1 MKTLEERQALAKRI
15 LETQTILHL
24 HACSI
29 EELFDFYRN
38 SDSNGVFV
46 DKPPDYN
53 DTTLMCY
60 IYSLGQLR
68 FGRRAWGDHQI
79 EHFKKRA
86 RELAAIGI
94 TANSYPKPKQV
105 SLSDLDL

>member
-1 MKTLEERQALAKRI
+1 MSEHARKM

-24 HACSI
+24 HSCSI
-29 EELFDFYRN
+29 EELFEFYQS
-38 SDSNGVFV
+38 SDTNGVFC
-46 DKPPDYN
+46 DKPPDYS

-79 EHFKKRA
+79 EFFKKRA
-86 RELAAIGI
+86 REGAGVPVR
-94 TANSYPKPKQV
+94 SPKAL